1 MDTDL
6 RRCSELQ
13 VDREGASM
21 LERPLIEGLFLSRAF
36 RPWPFGF
43 WAYKRSFRLS
53 SQGYLN

>member
-1 MDTDL
+1 
-6 RRCSELQ
+6 
-13 VDREGASM
+13 M

-43 WAYKRSFRLS
+43 WAYKRFFRLS